1 MDSQDFVVVEF
12 EHAKVFLVSE
22 DGSAPKLKYPNS
34 VKIKAEY
41 DPEVS
46 FLVRIMFENVLKVS
60 QSQRAKCT
68 STCFFYLMASD

>member
-1 MDSQDFVVVEF
+1 MDSQETVAVVEF

-46 FLVRIMFENVLKVS
+46 LNTRWPDKFKMKSFQVKS
-60 QSQRAKCT
+60 QSR
-68 STCFFYLMASD
+68 

>member
-1 MDSQDFVVVEF
+1 MDQDSVAVVEF

-22 DGSAPKLKYPNS
+22 DGSAPKLKFPNS

-46 FLVRIMFENVLKVS
+46 WKLWIVNFPVNF
-60 QSQRAKCT
+60 QR
-68 STCFFYLMASD
+68 